1 LHFGKTGW
9 GTGLVAV
16 LVAAIPLA
24 TPAHAALGDWALAP
38 PSFAVGSAE
47 LRLNGA
53 ANGALFSPHQ
63 PGWRGA
69 QASGAFLFMPQ
80 LRRDYDSGLSLALN
94 GTFAAADPLSRG
106 RYDGDVIER
115 LSASARTGLGTL
127 EIGISD
133 GAGTALAA
141 GGPKVDAA
149 VSLDNPRTS
158 FHRDPG
164 TGRAVRALF
173 PLRTQVSAS
182 SNYAKFVYTSPSLF
196 GAQLALSFA
205 PTEGKQL
212 PFLDAGPDVPGRQ
225 ATFWEAALRY
235 ETEFA
240 GASIAASAAVSE
252 SRGERKLPGQQG
264 TSDFGFGLRVDY
276 PLTEELTASL
286 GGAWRQSNAYAF
298 NVKQTWQ
305 PSITRAQHASA
316 MLGDGVWRLGV
327 EYGNGVAKEVGIAGL
342 PRLGL
347 NGWQASAGYR
357 LSPSLNVSA
366 GWQRLGYGRNAGNFF
381 SGTPQ
386 LKMDAV
392 FLNLSLQTSEQ

>member
-94 GTFAAADPLSRG
+94 GTFAAAD
-106 RYDGDVIER
+106 
-115 LSASARTGLGTL
+115 
-127 EIGISD
+127 
-133 GAGTALAA
+133 
-141 GGPKVDAA
+141 DAA

-240 GASIAASAAVSE
+240 GAGIAASAAVSE

-366 GWQRLGYGRNAGNFF
+366 GWQRLGSGRN
-381 SGTPQ
+381 
-386 LKMDAV
+386 DIRAV
-392 FLNLSLQTSEQ
+392 TKSPRCR